1 MHEKVQVLYTR
12 KYWQDLLRSD
22 QDSFREFIEAYKAY
36 ELYCIIGKSTII
48 QLEKISRYAWID
60 EVGFYHDYNKTQG
73 SYRYASKAQFRK
85 FMHLCGLD

>member
-1 MHEKVQVLYTR
+1 MSEPQLLAVMHAKVQVFYTR

-22 QDSFREFIEAYKAY
+22 QDSFREFIDAYKAY
-36 ELYCIIGKSTII
+36 ELYCIIG
-48 QLEKISRYAWID
+48 
-60 EVGFYHDYNKTQG
+60 KTQG